1 MQKDL
6 IRLTALGAVTGLL
19 AGLVVLAFRWAIETG
34 QRSFLPGG
42 QLGNYEALPAWA
54 ILALPVIGGLVLG
67 LVFERLPSHLRS
79 VGIVHTLQQL
89 RHTGRPQ
96 LPLGNA
102 VVQFFG
108 GCFAIVCGHSVDRE
122 GPGVHLGAATGTWVG
137 GRSEDAD
144 TYTLTVCGAA
154 AGIAAAFNTPV
165 AGILFVIE
173 VLGVRYRVDRF
184 IPVLAASVIA
194 AITAQLAYGSAPLFT
209 VGSDLQMASHE
220 EILVLAG
227 LGLLTGVVAAVFIV
241 LTEKT
246 WARAGHLRPS
256 LGFAL
261 AGLVTGLI
269 GLVVPQVL
277 GVGYD
282 TLDEI
287 LNNHLG
293 LTVLALL
300 VLGKVL
306 ATAVAI
312 GLRVPGGLIGPS
324 LLIGGALGGVAGVLA
339 QSLAFPTGS
348 EAFYAAVG
356 MAAMMS
362 AALRAPLAGLIA
374 LLELT
379 ANPSVLFP
387 GMIAIVFADLVVRQI
402 LGRESIFEHIRRL
415 AEVVPGERVSP
426 GTQEEKGDDQSGR

>member
-1 MQKDL
+1 VQKDL

-19 AGLVVLAFRWAIETG
+19 AGMVVLAFRWVIEAS
-34 QRSFLPGG
+34 QRAFLPDG

-54 ILALPVIGGLVLG
+54 ILALPIGGGLLLG
-67 LVFERLPSHLRS
+67 LVFERLPAHLRS
-79 VGIVHTLQQL
+79 VGIVHALQQL
-89 RHTGRPQ
+89 RHTGRPK
-96 LPLGNA
+96 LPFGNA

-137 GRSEDAD
+137 VRSDDAD

-154 AGIAAAFNTPV
+154 AGIAAAFNTPL

-184 IPVLAASVIA
+184 IPVMTASVIG
-194 AITAQLAYGSAPLFT
+194 AIVSQVTYGATPTFTLA
-209 VGSDLQMASHE
+209 SDLQMASLE
-220 EILVLAG
+220 EILLMG
-227 LGLLTGVVAAVFIV
+227 LLGLVTGLVAVAFIV
-241 LTEKT
+241 LTERT
-246 WARAGHLRPS
+246 WERAGHLRPA
-256 LGFAL
+256 FAFGL

-269 GLVVPQVL
+269 GLLVPQVL
-277 GVGYD
+277 GIGYD
-282 TLDEI
+282 TLNNI

-293 LTVLALL
+293 LALL
-300 VLGKVL
+300 AALVVGKVV
-306 ATAVAI
+306 ATGVAI

-324 LLIGGALGGVAGVLA
+324 LVIGGALGGVAGILV
-339 QSLAFPTGS
+339 QSLSIPTGG

-362 AALRAPLAGLIA
+362 AVLRAPLAALIA

-379 ANPSVLFP
+379 SNPSVLFP
-387 GMIAIVFADLVVRQI
+387 GMVAIVFADVLVRQV
-402 LGRESIFEHIRRL
+402 LGRESIFEHVRRL
-415 AEVVPGERVSP
+415 AEVVPGERVEAP
-426 GTQEEKGDDQSGR
+426 PEESSDQSSR